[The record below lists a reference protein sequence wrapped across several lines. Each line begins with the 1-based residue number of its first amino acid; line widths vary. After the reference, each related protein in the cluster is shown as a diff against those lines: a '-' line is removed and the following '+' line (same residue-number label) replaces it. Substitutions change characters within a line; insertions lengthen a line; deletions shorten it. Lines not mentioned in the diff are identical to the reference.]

1 MSDAAGKALRRSRK
15 AIIQKSRKLVQMLSD
30 VKPSDLTDLHV
41 KRVLALER
49 DISGWIE
56 ILGDAER
63 ASRHNTL
70 K

>member
-1 MSDAAGKALRRSRK
+1 MSDAAEKALRRSRK
-15 AIIQKSRKLVQMLSD
+15 AIIQKSRKLVELLTD
-30 VKPSDLTDLHV
+30 VKPSDLTEAHV

-49 DISGWIE
+49 DISGWAE

-63 ASRHNTL
+63 GSRHNTL